1 MSRTRMQEE
10 MIANHEALSKRE
22 REEKPKPF
30 KNVVNVTVGYHKQV
44 SDSSSSV
51 SVENMISDR
60 FSAFE
65 DKFLS
70 KLDGILNRVEKIER
84 LN

>member
-10 MIANHEALSKRE
+10 MIPNLEALSKRE
-22 REEKPKPF
+22 REEKPKPA
-30 KNVVNVTVGYHKQV
+30 KNFVKVGYHKQV

-51 SVENMISDR
+51 SEMISDR

-70 KLDGILNRVEKIER
+70 KLDGILNRVEQIER